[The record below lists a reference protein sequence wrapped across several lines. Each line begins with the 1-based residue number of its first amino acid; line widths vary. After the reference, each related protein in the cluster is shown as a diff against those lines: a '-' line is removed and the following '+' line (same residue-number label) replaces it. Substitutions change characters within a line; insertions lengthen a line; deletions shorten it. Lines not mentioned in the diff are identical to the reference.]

1 MVLHECD
8 CGYSCGTLKSLE
20 WHFELEHDGRPVG
33 YKTVP
38 DDVFY
43 QAMRQAKLGKTA
55 GEDFA
60 KRPQKSSISA
70 LEREDLLRTVATMR
84 GLRDVAAQ
92 EATASLLEKSAA
104 SSDSQRLAIAE
115 EGAIAP
121 LVSMLRGGAQAAAC
135 DALAMLCQVP
145 LDKPS
150 STAGVQEQSGY
161 ASGGGGSGAFDA
173 SAVNKDVVKLAVVQ
187 AGAVPALV
195 SLIRSARG
203 RVTAVAAAARVLR
216 SLALD
221 DRCKHALVEAGAID
235 QLVELVN
242 KGTPEAESDALT
254 EPANFNPNPASLDE
268 EQVEGGEHSR
278 GEAKPPTAIP
288 PAVLEA
294 ATSAAHALRN
304 LGASGVVRAEILRA
318 NALDGLVRLADA
330 TGGPVSSRKAADG
343 CLRVLLLDEREF
355 SMDAA
360 RALVRR
366 QQQQEAVP
374 PDELKP

>member
-145 LDKPS
+145 LEKPS

-242 KGTPEAESDALT
+242 KGTPEAGSDALT
-254 EPANFNPNPASLDE
+254 EPAASLDE